1 MGKGLKDGWVYAGL
15 TGGETERLQ
24 ELLER
29 PRRIGRDLEAVFLPA
44 AVAVVFCGIVPL
56 TFVSPGLMK
65 HLVVVESPTKAR
77 TIRAFLPSDGYQIE
91 ASMGH
96 IRDLPASAK
105 EIPSQYKDED
115 WARLGVKVDNGF
127 EPLYVISSDKKEV
140 VENLRSALAEADTLY
155 IATDED
161 REGESIGWHLVQVLE
176 PDVPVRRMVFHEI
189 TEEAIQRA
197 LDETR
202 GIDEH
207 LVEAQKVRRILDRL
221 VGYSISPL
229 LWRKIKPKLSAGRV
243 QSVAV
248 RLLVMR
254 EKERVTFVPATYW
267 DLQAR
272 LQKQGLGFDA
282 EMTHLGGVRLAAGK
296 DFDENTGRLKEG
308 VTPGEDVRLL
318 DEEEATALAERLPE
332 RPWRVADT
340 KERTRTKTPYAPF
353 ITSTLQQEANRKLNL
368 SSGRTMSIAQRL
380 YENGY
385 ITYMRTDSTNLSSEA
400 VKGARR
406 AVGERYGDEYLS
418 DGLREYSSSDSAQE
432 AHEAIRPAGS
442 EMKTK
447 EEIGL
452 KGMEGALYDLIWKRT
467 LATQMADAK
476 VRYTNV
482 YFEAEAGD
490 EVARFRA
497 SGKTIDFAGFFRAYV
512 EGSDDPE
519 AELEDRERPLPD
531 LEVGEQS
538 VNGDGSNAQA
548 GFQVG
553 DIEPVGHETKPPS
566 RYTEASLVKK
576 LEEEGIGR
584 PSTYASIIDT
594 IQKRGYV
601 RKQGSSLVPTF
612 TAFATNNLME
622 AQFEPLVDTHF
633 TAEMEETLDEIARG
647 RRESDP
653 YLKQFYLGEDGVE
666 ERVEEALDKI
676 DGREISEIA
685 FPNQWGDYVVRVG
698 KYGPYV
704 EGPMNDTT
712 VTASLPDDLA
722 PGDTTKEKLKEI
734 LEEANQGDRVLGIH
748 PEVDQPVLLKSGPY
762 GPYIQLGDDEQDG
775 KPKRVSLPPGVEPDD
790 VDFDLGL
797 KIIDLPRSLGTH
809 PDSGKTITANI
820 GRYGPYVKHKGTYAS
835 LKESDDVL
843 TVGLDRALELIREK
857 EDRNKPERVI
867 GAHPES
873 GEPIEVW
880 KGRYGPYVK
889 HDGTN
894 ASLKDDQSI
903 DALTM
908 DEALDLLVEK
918 GDAATKKVRE

>member
-1 MGKGLKDGWVYAGL
+1 
-15 TGGETERLQ
+15 
-24 ELLER
+24 
-29 PRRIGRDLEAVFLPA
+29 
-44 AVAVVFCGIVPL
+44 
-56 TFVSPGLMK
+56 MK

-77 TIRAFLPSDGYQIE
+77 TIRAFLPSDGFRIE

-105 EIPSQYKDED
+105 EIPAQYKDED
-115 WARLGVKVDNGF
+115 WSRLGVKVDDGF
-127 EPLYVISSDKKEV
+127 EPLYVVPSDKKKV
-140 VENLRSALAEADTLY
+140 VETLRQALAEADSLY

-176 PDVPVRRMVFHEI
+176 PDVPVERMVFHEI

-197 LDETR
+197 LENTR
-202 GIDEH
+202 GIDEN
-207 LVEAQKVRRILDRL
+207 LVKAQQARRILDRL

-248 RLLVMR
+248 RLLVRR
-254 EKERVTFVPATYW
+254 ERERVTFVPATYW
-267 DLQAR
+267 DLTAQLR
-272 LQKQGLGFDA
+272 KEEMGFEA
-282 EMTHLGGVRLAAGK
+282 EMTHLGDVRLAAGK
-296 DFDENTGRLKEG
+296 DFDEDTGRLKDEL
-308 VTPGEDVRLL
+308 TEGEDVRLL
-318 DEEEATALAERLPE
+318 DEEEATALAERLPD
-332 RPWRVADT
+332 RPWRVADR
-340 KERTRTKTPYAPF
+340 KQRTRAKSPSAPF
-353 ITSTLQQEANRKLNL
+353 ITSTLQQEANRKLSL

-385 ITYMRTDSTNLSSEA
+385 ITYMRTDSTNLSKEA
-400 VKGARR
+400 VTGARETV
-406 AVGERYGDEYLS
+406 AARYGDDFLS
-418 DGLREYSSSDSAQE
+418 DGIRQYSSSNSAQE

-447 EEIGL
+447 EELGL

-467 LATQMADAK
+467 LATQMADAQ
-476 VRYTNV
+476 VRYVNV
-482 YFEAEAGD
+482 YFDADAG
-490 EVARFRA
+490 EETARFRA
-497 SGKTIDFAGFFRAYV
+497 SGKYIDFPGFFRAYV

-519 AELEDRERPLPD
+519 AELEDRERPLPE
-531 LEVGEQS
+531 LAVGEQS
-538 VNGDGSNAQA
+538 VNGEGASDSANQESGLR
-548 GFQVG
+548 VRE
-553 DIEPVGHETKPPS
+553 IEPIGHETQPPS
-566 RYTEASLVKK
+566 RYTEASLVKT

-601 RKQGSSLVPTF
+601 RKQGNSLVPTF

-633 TAEMEETLDEIARG
+633 TATMEDTLDDIARG
-647 RRESDP
+647 RRASDP
-653 YLKQFYLGEDGVE
+653 YLQDFYKGDKGLEQ
-666 ERVEEALDKI
+666 RVEEALDKI
-676 DGREISEIA
+676 DGREISEIR
-685 FPNQWGDYVVRVG
+685 FPDKWGEYVVRVG

-722 PGDTTKEKLKEI
+722 PGDTTEEKLKDI

-762 GPYIQLGDDEQDG
+762 GPYVQLGDDDQEG
-775 KPKRVSLPPGVEPDD
+775 KPKRVSLPPGVEPED

-797 KIIDLPRSLGTH
+797 QIIDLPRELGEH
-809 PDSGKTITANI
+809 PDTGNSIVANI
-820 GRYGPYVKHKGTYAS
+820 GRYGPYVKHKGTFAS
-835 LKESDDVL
+835 LKGDDDVL
-843 TVGLDRALELIREK
+843 TVELDRALDLLREK
-857 EDRNKPERVI
+857 EDRNKPERVV
-867 GAHPES
+867 GDHPES

-880 KGRYGPYVK
+880 TGRYGPYVK

-903 DALTM
+903 DDLTM
-908 DEALDLLVEK
+908 DEALDLLAEK
-918 GDAATKKVRE
+918 GDEATQKVRG

>member
-1 MGKGLKDGWVYAGL
+1 
-15 TGGETERLQ
+15 
-24 ELLER
+24 
-29 PRRIGRDLEAVFLPA
+29 
-44 AVAVVFCGIVPL
+44 
-56 TFVSPGLMK
+56 
-65 HLVVVESPTKAR
+65 
-77 TIRAFLPSDGYQIE
+77 
-91 ASMGH
+91 MGH

-105 EIPSQYKDED
+105 EIPAQYKDED
-115 WARLGVKVDNGF
+115 WSRLGVKVDNGF
-127 EPLYVISSDKKEV
+127 EPLYVIPSDKKEV
-140 VENLRSALAEADTLY
+140 VKTLRKALAEADSLY

-176 PDVPVRRMVFHEI
+176 PDVPVERMVFHEI
-189 TEEAIQRA
+189 TEEAIQQA
-197 LDETR
+197 LENTR

-207 LVEAQKVRRILDRL
+207 LVEAQQARRILDRL

-248 RLLVMR
+248 RLLVRR
-254 EKERVTFVPATYW
+254 ERERITFVPATYW
-267 DLQAR
+267 DLTAQLR
-272 LQKQGLGFDA
+272 KEGVGFEA

-296 DFDENTGRLKEG
+296 DFDEDTGRLKEEI
-308 VTPGEDVRLL
+308 TEGEDVRLL
-318 DEEEATALAERLPE
+318 DEEEATALAERLPD
-332 RPWRVADT
+332 RPWRVADR
-340 KERTRTKTPYAPF
+340 KERTRSKSPYAPF

-385 ITYMRTDSTNLSSEA
+385 ITYMRTDSTNLSKEA
-400 VKGARR
+400 VTGARKTV
-406 AVGERYGDEYLS
+406 AERYGDEFLS
-418 DGLREYSSSDSAQE
+418 NGVRQYSSSDSAQE

-442 EMKTK
+442 EMQTK
-447 EEIGL
+447 DELGL
-452 KGMEGALYDLIWKRT
+452 TGMEGALYDLIWKRT
-467 LATQMADAK
+467 LATQMADAQ
-476 VRYTNV
+476 VRYVNV
-482 YFEAEAGD
+482 YFDADAG
-490 EVARFRA
+490 EETARFRA
-497 SGKTIDFAGFFRAYV
+497 SGKYIDFPGFFRAYV

-531 LEVGEQS
+531 LSVGEQS
-538 VNGDGSNAQA
+538 AEGADDTGLRVRE
-548 GFQVG
+548 
-553 DIEPVGHETKPPS
+553 IEPVGHETQPPS
-566 RYTEASLVKK
+566 RYTEASLVKT

-601 RKQGSSLVPTF
+601 RKQGSALVPTF

-633 TAEMEETLDEIARG
+633 TAEMEDTLDDIARG
-647 RRESDP
+647 RRASDP
-653 YLKQFYLGEDGVE
+653 YLQDFYKGEKGLE
-666 ERVEEALDKI
+666 QRVEEGLDKI
-676 DGREISEIA
+676 DGRSISEID
-685 FPNQWGDYVVRVG
+685 FPDQWGEYVVRVG

-722 PGDTTKEKLKEI
+722 PGDTTEEKLKDI

-748 PEVDQPVLLKSGPY
+748 PEADQPVLLKSGPY
-762 GPYIQLGDDEQDG
+762 GPYVQLGDDDQDG
-775 KPKRVSLPPGVEPDD
+775 SPKRVSLPPGVEPED

-797 KIIDLPRSLGTH
+797 QIINLPRELGEH
-809 PDSGKTITANI
+809 PESGAPIQANI
-820 GRYGPYVKHKGTYAS
+820 GRFGPYVKHKGTFAS
-835 LKESDDVL
+835 LKKEDNVL
-843 TVGLDRALELIREK
+843 TVTLDRALDLLRQK
-857 EDRNKPERVI
+857 ADRNKPERVL
-867 GAHPES
+867 GDHPES

-880 KGRYGPYVK
+880 TGRYGPYVK

-908 DEALDLLVEK
+908 DEALDLLADK
-918 GDAATKKVRE
+918 GDPATQKVRG